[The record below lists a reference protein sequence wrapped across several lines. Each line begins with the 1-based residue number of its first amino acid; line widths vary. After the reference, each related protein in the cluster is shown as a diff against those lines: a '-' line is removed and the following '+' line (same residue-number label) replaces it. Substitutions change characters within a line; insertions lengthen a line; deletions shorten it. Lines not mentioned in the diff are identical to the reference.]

1 VSTVTG
7 ILLIVAIFRQV
18 RPHELMPRAALLP
31 PGAACGG
38 GDLARA
44 HDPGARQR
52 RPDQGNGL
60 AALDVRAE
68 RPPAGA
74 AMALGITDPS
84 RQVIVRRRLVAAP
97 DNTPVQFRVSYVPAE
112 LAESTPIA
120 QPAAITDAWPAA
132 LSAYLGTQVR
142 LASSQVTARH
152 PNQEEAA
159 G

>member
-1 VSTVTG
+1 
-7 ILLIVAIFRQV
+7 V
-18 RPHELMPRAALLP
+18 RRCCRRALL
-31 PGAACGG
+31 AAAGIWPVHTIP
-38 GDLARA
+38 A
-44 HDPGARQR
+44 HGSVD
-52 RPDQGNGL
+52 PDQGNGL